1 MKIRYILL
9 LVLVIA
15 FIAYVGCGKLQP
27 QKQPEP
33 VAPVVSMV
41 PQPEAP
47 EAIAEADMED
57 VSPEDAE
64 KDQ

>member
-9 LVLVIA
+9 LILA
-15 FIAYVGCGKLQP
+15 VGLAVYLGRGGLQSP
-27 QKQPEP
+27 KPLEPET
-33 VAPVVSMV
+33 PVVSMV

-57 VSPEDAE
+57 VSPEAAE
-64 KDQ
+64 KD